1 MGITNI
7 IITKIVVM
15 VNAGELTKM
24 LREVQTRV
32 ESWELIRLKGLEKG
46 LEKGLSVTGVGVTDT
61 WREIVRWH
69 QRVMVKEMVMEKAGR
84 KEIAKERVKEKPD
97 FVITVDRRATC
108 HEIAGKPK
116 EKVRAKGSNG
126 ERE

>member
-1 MGITNI
+1 MERG
-7 IITKIVVM
+7 
-15 VNAGELTKM
+15 
-24 LREVQTRV
+24 REKEPNVIDAETM
-32 ESWELIRLKGLEKG
+32 
-46 LEKGLSVTGVGVTDT
+46 DT
-61 WREIVRWH
+61 WRGSVRWH
-69 QRVMVKEMVMEKAGR
+69 RRVMGKVSKEMVMEKAGR

-126 ERE
+126 EKESMRLITVTESRKRLQK